1 MAYPQRDSLTKAIP
15 GVSNSVVYITGNYQ
29 IIVKILLRIMGYYS
43 TGFSASRSAIK
54 PAPSAHFSQVK
65 CDSVIG
71 TKYILHIRDKP
82 IGA

>member
-1 MAYPQRDSLTKAIP
+1 MAYPRRDSLTKAIP

-29 IIVKILLRIMGYYS
+29 IIVKNLLRITGNYS
-43 TGFSASRSAIK
+43 TGFSASRSAINLT
-54 PAPSAHFSQVK
+54 PSAQFSQVK

-71 TKYILHIRDKP
+71 TKYILRIRDKP